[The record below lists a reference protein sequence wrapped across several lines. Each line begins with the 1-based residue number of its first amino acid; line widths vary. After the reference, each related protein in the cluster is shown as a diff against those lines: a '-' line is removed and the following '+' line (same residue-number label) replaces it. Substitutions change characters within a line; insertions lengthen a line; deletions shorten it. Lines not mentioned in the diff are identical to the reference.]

1 MANPLARLDS
11 NGRVVALAVAA
22 VLLIGAVV
30 LARRATAPRY
40 VPLFRGLDLS
50 ESGSMTE
57 ALTKA
62 GIEYRLGG
70 GGADISVAEDDAARA
85 RVTLAQGGM
94 PGAARPGLE
103 LFDRP
108 AWGMTDFTQHV
119 TYRRALE
126 GELARTI
133 GTLRGVERAQVHL
146 ALPESSPLR
155 KLDRPAEAAVVV
167 ALKANASLTTEQ
179 VRGIAQL
186 VSSSVERLTIDH
198 VAVLDD
204 SGRPLSG
211 VPAAADD
218 ASGLSSRQLEIQ
230 RAVETQLQ
238 AKVRELLGAA
248 LGPEAVRVQVAARL
262 NFDQLERTIEAYDT
276 SGAVLKTE
284 QRSQALPDSLQGG
297 VASTVLSNEYLNS
310 RTVDRIIGSVG
321 GVTRLTVS
329 ALVDSRALGSE
340 GTLQDSD
347 RERLAG
353 VIRDAIGY
361 DESRGDRV
369 SVVAIPF
376 NGVAATAPLVTSPD
390 ELDANEGPGLLD
402 LADRL
407 AYPALALLAL
417 VIAALIGFKAVA
429 GLSRTAPAALT
440 EGRATTPG
448 ELSAA
453 SGDGASLRA
462 AAPPEGVAGPETS
475 ARVLRNWMTE
485 STT

>member
-1 MANPLARLDS
+1 MPGFFARLNG
-11 NGRVVALAVAA
+11 NGRVLALSVAA
-22 VLLIGAVV
+22 VLLVAAVM
-30 LARRATAPRY
+30 LARRATTPSY
-40 VPLFRGLDLS
+40 VPLFRGLELT
-50 ESGSMTE
+50 ESGRMTE
-57 ALTKA
+57 ALGKA
-62 GIEYRLGG
+62 GIDYRLGG
-70 GGADISVAEDDAARA
+70 GGADISVPEADAARA
-85 RVTLAQGGM
+85 RVTLAQGGL
-94 PGAARPGLE
+94 PGSDRPGLE

-167 ALKANASLTTEQ
+167 ALKPNGTLTTEQ

-186 VSSSVERLTIDH
+186 VSSSVEQLTIDH

-218 ASGLSSRQLEIQ
+218 VSGLSSRQLEIQ
-230 RAVETQLQ
+230 RGVETQLQ
-238 AKVRELLGAA
+238 TKVRDLLGAA
-248 LGPEAVRVQVAARL
+248 LGPDAVRVQVAARL
-262 NFDQLERTIEAYDT
+262 NFDQVDRTIEAYDT

-284 QRSQALPDSLQGG
+284 QRSQAEPDSAVGG

-329 ALVDSRALGSE
+329 ALVDSRALGSD
-340 GTLQDSD
+340 GTLQDAD
-347 RERLAG
+347 RERYAG

-376 NGVAATAPLVTSPD
+376 NGAVAATPVITSP
-390 ELDANEGPGLLD
+390 EQLESTSGPGAIE
-402 LADRL
+402 LASRF
-407 AYPALALLAL
+407 AYPLLALLAL
-417 VIAALIGFKAVA
+417 VIAAVIGFKAVA
-429 GLSRTAPAALT
+429 GIARPAAPALG
-440 EGRATTPG
+440 EGRAAG
-448 ELSAA
+448 ELGRQPTVAPLRTATSH
-453 SGDGASLRA
+453 DGI
-462 AAPPEGVAGPETS
+462 APPESS
-475 ARVLRNWMTE
+475 ARVLRNWMAEPTA
-485 STT
+485 